1 LSNLSAFN
9 LVRDSVTARPLAENN
24 CSTLVLV
31 AGIIK
36 ISFAIGS
43 KRMRSENGEQVFKNF
58 KK

>member
-9 LVRDSVTARPLAENN
+9 LVRDSVTARSLAENN
-24 CSTLVLV
+24 RSTLVLV

-43 KRMRSENGEQVFKNF
+43 KRMRSENGEQVFKKF
-58 KK
+58 